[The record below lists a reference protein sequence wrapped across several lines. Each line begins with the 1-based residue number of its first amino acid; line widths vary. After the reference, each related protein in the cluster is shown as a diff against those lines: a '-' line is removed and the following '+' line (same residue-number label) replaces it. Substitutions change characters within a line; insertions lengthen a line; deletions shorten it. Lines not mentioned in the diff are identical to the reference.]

1 MTWQSPSIIMKFI
14 SIPQQVA
21 LKFIRLYQATLS
33 PDHGPQKKYFPHGYC
48 PFTPSCS
55 QYGYDAITKYGFI
68 KGIFKTAWRIL
79 RCNPFTK
86 GGVDLP

>member
-1 MTWQSPSIIMKFI
+1 MKIIFI
-14 SIPQQVA
+14 PKYIA
-21 LKFIRLYQATLS
+21 LKLIRFYQATLS

-55 QYGYDAITKYGFI
+55 EYGYQAIEKYGFV
-68 KGIFKTAWRIL
+68 KGSFKTAWRIL

-86 GGVDLP
+86 GGPDFP